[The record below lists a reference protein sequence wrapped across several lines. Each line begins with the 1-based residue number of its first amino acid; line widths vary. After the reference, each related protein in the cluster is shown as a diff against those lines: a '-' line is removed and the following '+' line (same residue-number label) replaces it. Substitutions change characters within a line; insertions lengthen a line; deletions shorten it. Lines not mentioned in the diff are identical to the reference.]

1 MGNMMGV
8 LKRSS
13 PTSVIATAGLAIA
26 LVPLGVRSFR
36 EPPRPRAR
44 DVSKWGLLIA
54 ALIGAM
60 FYVGRLG

>member
-36 EPPRPRAR
+36 EPRPRAC